1 MDYLETML
9 VYTLGNILLPGTSK
23 RRLTFGNTTV
33 VSWKEEV
40 KYNEVVMSSWST
52 FQRKREKYQKKKKK
66 IPLQTHPPFPYH
78 SAGLLFP
85 SLATCFCIKKDVTWS
100 QSLKRKQCS
109 ILYPKD

>member
-66 IPLQTHPPFPYH
+66 FRYRHTL
-78 SAGLLFP
+78 P
-85 SLATCFCIKKDVTWS
+85 SLIIPRDSF
-100 QSLKRKQCS
+100 SLLWQHVFA
-109 ILYPKD
+109 